1 MAKFKTKNMY
11 KMIAVYLFVILWV
24 TLVVSYIAWKTE
36 FYGYAWFFLILAA
49 LNLFALTIILY
60 ESE

>member
-1 MAKFKTKNMY
+1 MY

-36 FYGYAWFFLILAA
+36 FYGYAWFFLIIAA
-49 LNLFALTIILY
+49 LNLAALTIIIY

>member
-1 MAKFKTKNMY
+1 MY
-11 KMIAVYLFVILWV
+11 KMLVVYLFIIFWV

-36 FYGYAWFFLILAA
+36 FYGYAWFFLCISALNLAA
-49 LNLFALTIILY
+49 LTIMIY